1 MLKIGVLV
9 SGGGTNLQAII
20 DSIESG
26 YITNAKIVTVISGNP
41 DAYALERAKK
51 HDINGVCIRKKDY
64 LDEDDYLNAMAEHLD
79 SLGVEL
85 IVLAG
90 FMTVLGKKFIDRYKN
105 KIINIH
111 PALLPSFCG
120 DGFYGLRVHKAALDK
135 GVKVTGATG
144 VILLVC
150 SKHFNHSGFLVR
162 LKRRW
167 KNVAA
172 AYIMNLWSE
181 TSNEFQFYAF
191 DIIFNQ
197 KPYINKIHFNI
208 SLILKYS
215 S

>member
-135 GVKVTGATG
+135 GVKVTGATVHFVNEETDG
-144 VILLVC
+144 GPIILQKAVYVEEGDTPEILQKRVMEQAEWKIFPEAIKLISEGKIVVEGNKVRRLV
-150 SKHFNHSGFLVR
+150 
-162 LKRRW
+162 
-167 KNVAA
+167 
-172 AYIMNLWSE
+172 
-181 TSNEFQFYAF
+181 
-191 DIIFNQ
+191 
-197 KPYINKIHFNI
+197 
-208 SLILKYS
+208 
-215 S
+215 